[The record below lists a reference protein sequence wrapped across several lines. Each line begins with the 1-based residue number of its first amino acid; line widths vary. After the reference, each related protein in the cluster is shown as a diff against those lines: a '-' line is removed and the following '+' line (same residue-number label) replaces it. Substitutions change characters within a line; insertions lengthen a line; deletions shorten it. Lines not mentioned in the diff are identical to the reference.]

1 MCDLLVPTEKFQ
13 KLQVVSNFGDMRAG
27 KKFTGARETQ
37 STRFSREAENSASF
51 LPLLATFRL
60 ENEDDNEYEF

>member
-1 MCDLLVPTEKFQ
+1 MIFWFPQ
-13 KLQVVSNFGDMRAG
+13 KSFRNQVVTNFGDMRAG

-37 STRFSREAENSASF
+37 RTRFSREAENSASF
-51 LPLLATFRL
+51 VPLLATFRL